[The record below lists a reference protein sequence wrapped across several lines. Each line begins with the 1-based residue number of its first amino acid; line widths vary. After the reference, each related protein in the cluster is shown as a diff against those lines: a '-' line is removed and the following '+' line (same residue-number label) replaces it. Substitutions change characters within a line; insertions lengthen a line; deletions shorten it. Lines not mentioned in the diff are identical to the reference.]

1 MNAIAKAEN
10 WRIIAWVAGGILA
23 IALVWFLV
31 TRLFPDNP
39 QGPTKNERTADSLAA
54 TKPAEQALLDSL
66 DARIRSRALV
76 SERAA
81 STARMAQDQSG
92 NSRRRADS
100 LAIAKAWQGAYNE
113 RSKEASLL
121 RITVAQKD
129 TVIEALKADT
139 TDMRTQL
146 GIVNRRLATTEA
158 VVVGL
163 RWDLQAARRC
173 KILGLINC
181 PSRIQT
187 AALTVLS
194 VVAIDHYRKRGN

>member
-1 MNAIAKAEN
+1 MNAIAKREN
-10 WRIIAWVAGGILA
+10 WKIVGWIVGGIA
-23 IALVWFLV
+23 VIALVWFLIG
-31 TRLFPDNP
+31 RLFPDNKP
-39 QGPTKNERTADSLAA
+39 GPTKNEKTADSLLA

-92 NSRRRADS
+92 RSRRVADS
-100 LAIAKAWQGAYNE
+100 LAVARAWQGAYNE

-121 RITVAQKD
+121 RIAVAQKD
-129 TVIEALKADT
+129 TIIASLKADT
-139 TDMRTQL
+139 TDLRTQL

-163 RWDLQAARRC
+163 RWDLDKARKC
-173 KILGLINC
+173 KIIGLINC
-181 PSRIQT
+181 PNRIQT
-187 AALTVLS
+187 VALT
-194 VVAIDHYRKRGN
+194 AIAFYAVDRYQRR